1 MKAYSYL
8 RFSTPEQSQGDSTRR
23 QTDLAKKYAE
33 EHSLDLDEKLT
44 FQDLGVSALHG
55 KNAETGALG
64 VFLQAVRE
72 GRVEKGSYLLV
83 ESLDRISRKKARKA
97 LHILESIC
105 EEGITVVTLMDR
117 REYTEES
124 LDDDP
129 TSLLM
134 SILIFMRA
142 NEESETKSNRIKAV
156 WENKRAKMPEQAVS
170 ARLPAWLKL
179 DKDAN
184 TFRVIEERADVVRR
198 VFNMAVTGC
207 GINSIVRALNHDRIP
222 NFGHGKMWYSSYV
235 WLLLNSPTVVGDF
248 IPNVIEYEDGKKAK
262 RAQKPILGYYPAIID
277 RDLYQQVKALT
288 QSKAPLRGRSAGSP
302 VRNIFGGLAKCP
314 LCGSTM
320 SFIDK
325 GKRSYHYHYM
335 ACSKAR
341 VGRGCKYRAVRYEML
356 EQFFVSEAH
365 RLEIPIGV
373 EHLDEGWE
381 GLQQLLFALQSYHG
395 ELLEDM
401 AKGRPKV
408 VVDKMIK
415 GVEAQIA
422 EVESQVDAMRPEI
435 ASRRERLTDLNVER
449 MLLACKETPLDR
461 AKLNTVMRQLLKGV
475 VIDYQSGELCFEWKH
490 GGESSLKFAWGEEDT
505 QVAIN

>member
-8 RFSTPEQSQGDSTRR
+8 RFSTPEQIKGDSTRR
-23 QTDLAKKYAE
+23 QKDGAKKYAE
-33 EHSLDLDEKLT
+33 EHGLDLDEKLT

-105 EEGITVVTLMDR
+105 EEGITVVTLLDK

-142 NEESETKSNRIKAV
+142 NEESETKSNRIKLL
-156 WENKRAKMPEQAVS
+156 WENKRAKMPEQAVA
-170 ARLPAWLKL
+170 ARLPAWLEL
-179 DKDAN
+179 DKVTN
-184 TFRVIEERADVVRR
+184 TFKVIEECADVVRR
-198 VFNMAVTGC
+198 VFNMAATGC
-207 GINSIVRALNHDRIP
+207 GINHIVRALNQDRIP
-222 NFGHGKMWYSSYV
+222 NFGHGRMWYSSYV
-235 WLLLNSPTVVGDF
+235 WLLLNSPTVVGDY
-248 IPNVIEYEDGKKAK
+248 IPNVIEYEDGKKTK

-277 RDLYQQVKALT
+277 RDLYQQVRALT

-302 VRNIFGGLAKCP
+302 IRNIFGGLAKCP

-320 SFIDK
+320 SFLDK
-325 GKRSYHYHYM
+325 GKRGYNYM

-356 EQFFVSEAH
+356 EQFFVREAH
-365 RLEIPIGV
+365 TMDIPIDGEAPDSMWEYLISQIDV
-373 EHLDEGWE
+373 TQDARIDILEKLENGKPNPILTRMVKDLDAEI
-381 GLQQLLFALQSYHG
+381 AD
-395 ELLEDM
+395 LEQKRDSM
-401 AKGRPKV
+401 
-408 VVDKMIK
+408 M
-415 GVEAQIA
+415 
-422 EVESQVDAMRPEI
+422 PEI
-435 ASRRERLTDLNVER
+435 ASRRERLADLNIER
-449 MLLACKETPLDR
+449 MLAVCKETPLDR
-461 AKLNTVMRQLLKGV
+461 AKLNTVLRQLLKSV
-475 VIDYQSGELCFEWKH
+475 VIDYQNGDLVFEWKH
-490 GGESSLKFAWGEEDT
+490 GGESSLMFAWPEEEAK
-505 QVAIN
+505 VVIK